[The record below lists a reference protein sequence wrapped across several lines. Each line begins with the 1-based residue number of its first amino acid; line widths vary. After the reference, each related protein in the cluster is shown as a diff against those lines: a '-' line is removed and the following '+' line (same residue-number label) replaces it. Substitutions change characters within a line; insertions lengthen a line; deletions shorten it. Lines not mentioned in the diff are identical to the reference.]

1 MADMN
6 SLVTGAETG
15 GKPLDESGL
24 SADALPEPRSQGAL
38 VLRKFLR
45 HKLAMTS
52 VGMLVLITL
61 IALIMPL
68 FWPHGYWDSSFASFA
83 PPSAEHPLGTTQ
95 VGKDMVSQILRG
107 TQYSLLIA
115 ITVSLV
121 ATLIGVVF
129 GAFAGYM
136 GGFVDSVISRLTDL
150 FLIIPAIA
158 AAAILVKVFS
168 GSWWVVA
175 VVLAVFAWMP
185 IARITRAEA
194 MSLSQ
199 REFIEAAR
207 ASGAGTGRIVFKHL
221 VPNMVGTITV
231 NATLAVAQAV
241 LAEAALSFI
250 GLGVKPPDTSLGR
263 VISENYAQM
272 TGRPW
277 LFFGPFLVLV
287 LISLSINFIGDG
299 LRDAFDPRQRS
310 VKPVKPPKK
319 KAPKQVEA

>member
-6 SLVTGAETG
+6 SLATGAETG

-24 SADALPEPRSQGAL
+24 GADTLPDPRSQGAL

-68 FWPHGYWDSSFASFA
+68 FWPHSYWDSSFDSFA
-83 PPSAEHPLGTTQ
+83 EPSTEHPLGTTQ

-121 ATLIGVVF
+121 ATFIGVVF

-136 GGFVDSVISRLTDL
+136 GGFVDSAISRITDL

-175 VVLAVFAWMP
+175 VVLAAFAWMP

-277 LFFGPFLVLV
+277 LFFGPFIVLV

-299 LRDAFDPRQRS
+299 LRDAFDPRQRQ
-310 VKPVKPPKK
+310 VKPVKQPKK
-319 KAPKQVEA
+319 ARKQAKA

>member
-1 MADMN
+1 MN

-15 GKPLDESGL
+15 GKPPITEGELGTE
-24 SADALPEPRSQGAL
+24 ALPEPRSQGAL

-45 HKLAMTS
+45 HKLAMFS
-52 VGMLVLITL
+52 VGMLLLITL
-61 IALIMPL
+61 VTVLMPL
-68 FWPHGYWDSSFASFA
+68 FWPHSYWDSSFPSFSE
-83 PPSAEHPLGTTQ
+83 PTAEHPLGTTQ
-95 VGKDMVSQILRG
+95 VGKDMVSQILQG
-107 TQYSLLIA
+107 TQYSLIIA
-115 ITVSLV
+115 LTVALV
-121 ATLIGVVF
+121 STFIGVVF
-129 GAFAGYM
+129 GAFAGFM
-136 GGFVDSVISRLTDL
+136 GGFVDSAISRITDL

-175 VVLAVFAWMP
+175 VVLAAFMWMP
-185 IARITRAEA
+185 VARITRAEA

-207 ASGAGTGRIVFKHL
+207 ASGAGTGRVVFKHL

-277 LFFGPFLVLV
+277 LFFGPFVVLV

-299 LRDAFDPRQRS
+299 LRDAFDPRQRK
-310 VKPVKPPKK
+310 VK
-319 KAPKQVEA
+319 A